1 MTYGFGLIG
10 CGAIAPVHAEAI
22 AQLDNARVV
31 AVCDV
36 VEERARALAARCG
49 ADWCVDYHELLRR
62 DDIHIVNIVTWSG
75 LHAEIGVVAA
85 GAGKHVICTKPID
98 VTLDKIDRLIDA
110 CRGAGVKLAAIHQF
124 RNFPSFARLK
134 QAIDEERLGRIYL
147 GNAFVPWHRA
157 QAYYDSAEW
166 RGTWR
171 WDGGGALM
179 NQGIHYVDL
188 IQWLVG
194 PVAEVQAYTDTMAH
208 QIEVEDAAVAALR
221 YHNGALGLIMGS
233 TAIYKGLPSR
243 IEVYGATGNVAIE
256 GEDIVRWHVGEQEVV
271 GRFSGATLGADDP
284 RSGLSSAVG
293 AHVEQIGDLLRA
305 IEEDRE
311 PVLSGE
317 EARKAVAIVLAIY
330 ESARTGRPVKPG

>member
-10 CGAIAPVHAEAI
+10 CGTIAPVHAEAI
-22 AQLDNARVV
+22 AQLDHARLV

-36 VEERARALAARCG
+36 VEERARSFAERYG
-49 ADWCVDYHELLRR
+49 AEWHVDYHDLLRR
-62 DDIHIVNIVTWSG
+62 DDIHVVNVVTWSG
-75 LHAEIGVVAA
+75 RHAEIGIAA
-85 GAGKHVICTKPID
+85 AAAGKHVICTKPID

-110 CRGAGVKLAAIHQF
+110 CRRAGVKLAATHQF
-124 RNFPSFARLK
+124 RNFASFARLK
-134 QAIDEERLGRIYL
+134 QAIDEGRLGRIYF
-147 GNAFVPWHRA
+147 GNAFVPWSRS
-157 QAYYDSAEW
+157 QDYYDSAEW
-166 RGTWR
+166 RGTWQ

-208 QIEVEDAAVAALR
+208 RIEVEDAAVAALR
-221 YHNGALGLIMGS
+221 FQSGALGLIMGS

-256 GEDIVRWHVGEQEVV
+256 GEDVVRWHVGEQEVI
-271 GRFSGATLGADDP
+271 GRFSGAALGADDP

-293 AHVEQIGDLLRA
+293 AHVEQIGDVLRA
-305 IEEDRE
+305 IEENRD
-311 PVLSGE
+311 PVLNGE
-317 EARKAVAIVLAIY
+317 EARKAVAIILAIY
-330 ESARTGRPVKPG
+330 ESARSGRPAKPG